1 MRQRGMIPWGLM
13 VVAVLIG
20 GLLAGQRATAHSAPA
35 GSADCNIQWNEVLHD
50 TFDSNYRSVVGPTTP
65 GATVK
70 LRLRVAQSDITSAR
84 VRVWNDRTDTETY
97 YAMAWDG
104 AFDTDPTTYDWWY
117 ADIAVGAQPT
127 ILYYFFELNDNGFG
141 GCSPADQDFY
151 TDDDP
156 KFYGGGLGAMSDG
169 YNDQKSFQI
178 TVYDPAFNVPA
189 WMQKGVVYQI
199 FPDRFR
205 DGNTSNDPAA
215 GRFFYGANSAIVRS
229 NNTAWNSTMCDP
241 RNLVS
246 PTCNKRY
253 SDNFYGGDLAGITQ
267 KVNAGYFDNLGVS
280 VLYLNPIFKS
290 PSNHK
295 YDTADYLQIDP
306 DFGSLA
312 DFQALVAA
320 ANAHGLK
327 IILDGVFNHTS
338 SDSPYFDYYT
348 RYAESGACEAAGSP
362 YASWYYIPDIGTPAC
377 EPDRTGDPNVCDA
390 ADRVTCRPPGYGGA
404 NTYEAWYGYGS
415 LPKLQANSA
424 PVRALIW
431 SNGLSSV
438 GPYWTNQGASGWRF
452 DVGGDVD
459 CGLTCAPAN
468 DYWEGFRSAVRSVNS
483 QTVTLGEEW
492 GDASAWL
499 LGNEWDSVMNY
510 RFRSAMLNWLFTGCS
525 GNGCSGGA
533 TFEDNDSNAGSS
545 SGAIS
550 AITPS
555 QLNVR
560 LRSIQED
567 YPPMAFK
574 AMMNLPG
581 SHDTN
586 RVRFLLK
593 KINNDSDTAAVQR
606 MKEWWLLAFTYPGAP
621 TLYYGDEIGLSHDG
635 VYAGSKYEDDP
646 YNRAPFPW
654 PDASGSAYSYDAN
667 AQSADLAGFSRTMA
681 SIRWSYPALQDGDV
695 QHGLIINDANKL
707 YGFARTNGSQT
718 ALIALNR
725 DNASHPATFSGLN
738 AAPYNLSNGAVLLDA
753 LTGVTYTVSG
763 GAVTVTAPSNWGVV
777 LLESA
782 KIQTPVAAPGLAA
795 VRASNSV
802 TLTWSTVM
810 TDTIGGRELA
820 TVYDVHRSTT
830 PGFTPGP
837 STLQGSV
844 KPSDAS
850 FRYGTA
856 QGQFTFNQTA
866 PTGSTYYYQVCARN
880 AAGVSGACPEVA
892 AANTPLQASLQAS
905 VALQGRPAPPNPRW
919 SVPLTVTLTVPGQ
932 GAPAYSFAPTTDASG
947 VFTLTGITPGTYDM
961 RVKHSHTLQN
971 RQTLILAAGAN
982 PPTAVGTLRE
992 GDANN
997 DNYVTLVD
1005 FSILVATFARCT
1017 GDPGYDARADFN
1029 GDACVTL
1036 LDFSLLATN
1045 FGAAGQTKAA
1055 LAPTPKPPAPTVAL
1069 TLERVPTLS
1078 ADGSVAVAVR
1088 VQAGAQPVDG
1098 VAAYLDF
1105 DPKQWQVAALTPGG
1119 ALPLTMQSSVDNKT
1133 GAVNLA
1139 LGALNGFPSGSF
1151 TVATLRLLPV
1161 NHQAQPGMPLSFHRD
1176 AARRSDVT
1184 FGGFSVWRDPTGA
1197 RE

>member
-1 MRQRGMIPWGLM
+1 MRQTWRWLRLCGL
-13 VVAVLIG
+13 I
-20 GLLAGQRATAHSAPA
+20 LLAAVSWPQLSHSANPPA
-35 GSADCNIQWNEVLHD
+35 AGLAAPQGAADCNIFWTEVLHD
-50 TFDSNYRSVVGPTTP
+50 TFDSDYRSTVGPTTP
-65 GATVK
+65 STTVK
-70 LRLRVAQSDITSAR
+70 LRLRVAQSDITTAR
-84 VRVWNDRTDTETY
+84 VRVWNDRTDSETY
-97 YAMAWDG
+97 AAMAWDG
-104 AFDTDPTTYDWWY
+104 VFDTDPTVYDWWY
-117 ADIAVGAQPT
+117 ADIPVGSQPT
-127 ILYYFFELNDNGFG
+127 ILYYFFELNDNGCG

-156 KFYGGGLGAMSDG
+156 KFYGGGRGAMSDA

-178 TVYDPAFNVPA
+178 TVYDPAFDVPA
-189 WMQKGVVYQI
+189 WMQQGVVYQI

-205 DGNTSNDPAA
+205 DGNTGNDPAA

-229 NNTAWNSTMCDP
+229 NSADWNATMCDP
-241 RNLVS
+241 RNVAS
-246 PTCNKRY
+246 PTCSQHY

-267 KVNAGYFDNLGVS
+267 KINDGYFDNLGVS
-280 VLYLNPIFKS
+280 VLYLNPIFQS

-306 DFGSLA
+306 DFGDLA
-312 DFQALVAA
+312 DFQALAAA
-320 ANAHGLK
+320 ANSHGIKL
-327 IILDGVFNHTS
+327 ILDGVFNHTS
-338 SDSPYFDYYT
+338 SDSPYFDYYA
-348 RYAESGACEAAGSP
+348 RFGDSGACESAGSP
-362 YASWYYIPDIGTPAC
+362 YAGWYYIPDIGTPAC

-424 PVRALIW
+424 PVRSLIW
-431 SNGLSSV
+431 NNGLNSV
-438 GPYWTNQGASGWRF
+438 GPYWTNQGARGWRF

-468 DYWEGFRSAVRSVNS
+468 DYWEGFRAAVRAVNS

-525 GNGCSGGA
+525 GNGCSGGT

-555 QLNVR
+555 QFNAR

-567 YPPMAFK
+567 YPPPAFN

-593 KINNDSDTAAVQR
+593 KSNNDSDTAAVQR
-606 MKEWWLLAFTYPGAP
+606 MKEWWLFAFTYPGAP

-635 VYAGSKYEDDP
+635 VFAGTKYEDDP

-667 AQSADLAGFSRTMA
+667 AQAADLAGFSRQMA

-695 QHGLIINDANKL
+695 QHGLIIEDANKL

-718 ALIALNR
+718 ALMALNR
-725 DNASHPATFSGLN
+725 DNLAHPASFSGLN
-738 AAPYNLSNGAVLLDA
+738 AAPYSLPNGTVLVDA
-753 LTGVTYTVSG
+753 LSGVTTTVSG
-763 GAVTVTAPSNWGVV
+763 GAVSVTVSSNWGVV
-777 LLESA
+777 LLETA
-782 KIQTPVAAPGLAA
+782 KVQTPVAAPGLAA
-795 VRASNSV
+795 VRAGASV

-810 TDTIGGRELA
+810 TDTTGARELA
-820 TVYDVHRSTT
+820 TVYDVHRSAT

-837 STLQGSV
+837 ATLQGSV

-850 FRYGTA
+850 FRFGA
-856 QGQFTFNQTA
+856 SGGQFTFNQTA
-866 PTGSTYYYQVCARN
+866 PTGATYYYQVCARN
-880 AAGVSGACPEVA
+880 AVGVSGACPEVA
-892 AANTPLQASLQAS
+892 ASDVPLASFQAS
-905 VALQGRPAPPNPRW
+905 VLLQGRPAPPDPAW
-919 SVPLTVTLTVPGQ
+919 SVPLTVTLTLSGQ

-947 VFTLTGITPGTYDM
+947 AFTLTGIVPGTYDL

-971 RQTLILAAGAN
+971 RQTVTLAAGAN
-982 PPTAVGTLRE
+982 PPVAVGVLRE

-997 DNYVTLVD
+997 DNYVTLLD
-1005 FSILVATFARCT
+1005 FSILVTTFGKCT
-1017 GDPGYDARADFN
+1017 GAPGYDARADFN
-1029 GDACVTL
+1029 GDTCVTL

-1045 FGAAGQTKAA
+1045 FGQAGQNKAA
-1055 LAPTPKPPAPTVAL
+1055 AASALKPPARTVNL
-1069 TLERVPTLS
+1069 TL
-1078 ADGSVAVAVR
+1078 
-1088 VQAGAQPVDG
+1088 
-1098 VAAYLDF
+1098 
-1105 DPKQWQVAALTPGG
+1105 
-1119 ALPLTMQSSVDNKT
+1119 
-1133 GAVNLA
+1133 
-1139 LGALNGFPSGSF
+1139 
-1151 TVATLRLLPV
+1151 
-1161 NHQAQPGMPLSFHRD
+1161 H
-1176 AARRSDVT
+1176 
-1184 FGGFSVWRDPTGA
+1184 
-1197 RE
+1197 